1 MDWNR
6 LQTTLTR
13 TALSQLGGN
22 VDYTAASEDMAQ
34 EAIVKLLEK
43 EVATEDDAFNLGTKI
58 VIELCADLRRGEG
71 RRREIEAEHGRTINR
86 NLTGQSAESLAA
98 DPFEGILKEEAF
110 DRLCALSPLLYHTVY
125 LHYIEG
131 LSVTEV
137 SVEIETTVDVIYKR
151 LQRARDIVTGEST
164 DSTQ

>member
-13 TALSQLGGN
+13 TALAQLGGN
-22 VDYTAASEDMAQ
+22 VDYTADSEDMAHD
-34 EAIVKLLEK
+34 AIVKLLEK
-43 EVATEDDAFNLGTKI
+43 DVATEDDAFNLGTKI

-71 RRREIEAEHGRTINR
+71 RRREIEAEHGKTINR

-98 DPFEGILKEEAF
+98 DPFEGLLKEAAF
-110 DRLCALSPLLYHTVY
+110 DRLCALSPLLYHTVR

-131 LSVTEV
+131 LRVWEIATQQKITE
-137 SVEIETTVDVIYKR
+137 DVVYKR
-151 LQRARDIVTGEST
+151 LQRARDIVTGDKTHET
-164 DSTQ
+164 